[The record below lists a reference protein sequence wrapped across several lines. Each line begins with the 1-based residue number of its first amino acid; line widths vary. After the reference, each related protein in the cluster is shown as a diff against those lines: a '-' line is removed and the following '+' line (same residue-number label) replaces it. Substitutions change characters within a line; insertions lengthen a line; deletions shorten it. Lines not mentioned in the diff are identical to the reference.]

1 MDMHIESRRDAYVF
15 SVGFTA
21 AQLLGILCIAL
32 VATWTGSYLGGFAW
46 QSDPKRQFNY
56 HPLFMIIGMIFF
68 YGDAIMVY
76 RVLRNERKKILKLVH
91 AGLQALAFIFT
102 VVALK
107 AVFDSHNLNNPPIPN
122 LYSLH
127 SWLGLS
133 TVILFSLQFVCGFV
147 AFLFPGLVQ
156 IWRTRYLPLHVFFG
170 LAIFVMAIATSLMGI
185 TEKLL
190 WKLNKTYPSLPAEGV
205 IANLLG
211 ASLAVL
217 GVLVVYLVAS
227 PQFRRQPLPEEDV
240 LRLEPHSPVN

>member
-1 MDMHIESRRDAYVF
+1 MDLHTESRQDAYIF

-32 VATWTGSYLGGFAW
+32 AATWTGNYLGGFAW
-46 QSDPKRQFNY
+46 QSNPVIQFNY
-56 HPLFMIIGMIFF
+56 HPLFMVIGMVFF

-76 RVLRNERKKILKLVH
+76 RVLRNERKKVLKLIH
-91 AGLQALAFIFT
+91 TGLQALAFIFT

-107 AVFDSHNLNNPPIPN
+107 AVFDSHNLVTPPISN

-127 SWLGLS
+127 SWLGLA

-156 IWRTRYLPLHVFFG
+156 IWRSRYLPLHVFFG
-170 LAIFVMAIATSLMGI
+170 LAIFVMAIATCLAGI
-185 TEKLL
+185 TEKAL
-190 WKLNKTYPSLPAEGV
+190 WRLGRSYSSLPPEGIIVNCLGTSLV
-205 IANLLG
+205 ILG
-211 ASLAVL
+211 I
-217 GVLVVYLVAS
+217 LVVYLVSS
-227 PQFRRQPLPEEDV
+227 PRFRRQALPEEDM